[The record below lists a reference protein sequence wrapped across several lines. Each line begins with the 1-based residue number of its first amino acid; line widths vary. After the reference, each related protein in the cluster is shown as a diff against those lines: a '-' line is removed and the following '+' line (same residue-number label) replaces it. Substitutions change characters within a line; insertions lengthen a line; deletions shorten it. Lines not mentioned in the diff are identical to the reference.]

1 MAGTIDS
8 IVALKRARGTHRNRK
23 QHRWWASSSGSDSAP
38 EGGFRP
44 RPTRARSSRALT
56 GALTRIPT
64 HPRAID
70 YRTALDLQLTN
81 TITRIRDADEDV
93 GRATVLSLAMAL
105 SLEAEIAS
113 SVASNNHVG
122 TSAVSRATWTLSSI
136 KGMGEQARRLFAAA
150 VKAQEG
156 DDGRRT
162 TQEEH
167 EELVERHPTLMLESI
182 NEVLFQYQGYGKMQ
196 AWSDVHAF
204 SFARVIETGSGSPL
218 HVAILYQA
226 VAEEAG
232 LPLECIVLEDGNYA
246 VLSLGQWAIDPYS
259 SGMLMATEEI
269 AELFDIDDP
278 KPSSV
283 RDVSIALV
291 KMQLYVDWAA
301 ITGVFEPAFRLPLEG
316 EEGLDLAL
324 GLYDDV
330 SFSYEMSDSGSEGE
344 EEGEVSQFFV
354 VRDDRG
360 QQYLANCVRAAEKLR
375 ILERDSSDSRIRL
388 GVLLYF
394 NKRYQD
400 AAEVLEGLVEN
411 GATAL
416 GDEGVDRAEGGADD
430 DDTLTERILN
440 SKCRTLAN
448 KCRLLSSSYSST

>member
-1 MAGTIDS
+1 M
-8 IVALKRARGTHRNRK
+8 
-23 QHRWWASSSGSDSAP
+23 
-38 EGGFRP
+38 
-44 RPTRARSSRALT
+44 
-56 GALTRIPT
+56 
-64 HPRAID
+64 
-70 YRTALDLQLTN
+70 LDLQLTN

-113 SVASNNHVG
+113 SVASNNNFG

-156 DDGRRT
+156 DDGGSHT

-167 EELVERHPTLMLESI
+167 EGLVERHPTLMLESI
-182 NEVLFQYQGYGKMQ
+182 NEVLFQYQGYGKMR

-204 SFARVIETGSGSPL
+204 SFARVVETGSGSPL

-232 LPLECIVLEDGNYA
+232 LPLDCIVLEDGNYA

-269 AELFDIDDP
+269 AELFDIEDP

-330 SFSYEMSDSGSEGE
+330 SFSYEMSGSEGE

-400 AAEVLEGLVEN
+400 AAEVLDSLVNEIGNEIGSEVENEVENEIGSEVEN

-416 GDEGVDRAEGGADD
+416 GVEDVDRDEAGDD

-448 KCRLLSSSYSST
+448 KCRLLSSSYSSM

>member
-1 MAGTIDS
+1 M
-8 IVALKRARGTHRNRK
+8 
-23 QHRWWASSSGSDSAP
+23 
-38 EGGFRP
+38 
-44 RPTRARSSRALT
+44 
-56 GALTRIPT
+56 
-64 HPRAID
+64 
-70 YRTALDLQLTN
+70 LDLQLTN

-113 SVASNNHVG
+113 SVASNNNVG

-156 DDGRRT
+156 DGGSHT

-182 NEVLFQYQGYGKMQ
+182 NEVLFQYQGYGKMR

-204 SFARVIETGSGSPL
+204 SFARVVETGSGSPL

-232 LPLECIVLEDGNYA
+232 LPLDCIVLEDGNYA

-269 AELFDIDDP
+269 AELFDIEDP

-330 SFSYEMSDSGSEGE
+330 SFSYEMSGSEGE

-400 AAEVLEGLVEN
+400 AAEVLDSLVNEIGSEVEN

-416 GDEGVDRAEGGADD
+416 GVEDVDRDEAGDD
-430 DDTLTERILN
+430 DDALTERILN

-448 KCRLLSSSYSST
+448 KCRLLSSSYSSM